1 MVRSKIKTLG
11 IVAVLMVLSVLALY
25 FAQALLMPKY
35 MSNVKEGALIAE
47 YYKAPKNNDVIFIGD
62 CEVYENIS
70 PVTLWQEYGKLIFH
84 LADFPVERGAV
95 RSEERR
101 VGKECRSRWSP
112 YH

>member
-47 YYKAPKNNDVIFIGD
+47 YYL
-62 CEVYENIS
+62 S
-70 PVTLWQEYGKLIFH
+70 LIH
-84 LADFPVERGAV
+84 I
-95 RSEERR
+95 
-101 VGKECRSRWSP
+101 
-112 YH
+112 

>member
-47 YYKAPKNNDVIFIGD
+47 YIKHRKTMMSYLSGTVRFMKIFLRLHSGR
-62 CEVYENIS
+62 NTALQAIS
-70 PVTLWQEYGKLIFH
+70 
-84 LADFPVERGAV
+84 AAA
-95 RSEERR
+95 RS
-101 VGKECRSRWSP
+101 S
-112 YH
+112 

>member
-47 YYKAPKNNDVIFIGD
+47 YYKIFLRLHSGR
-62 CEVYENIS
+62 NTALQAIS
-70 PVTLWQEYGKLIFH
+70 
-84 LADFPVERGAV
+84 AAA
-95 RSEERR
+95 RS
-101 VGKECRSRWSP
+101 S
-112 YH
+112 